1 MLSSSNRTQSFN
13 YSVKAPWQVLVQDH
27 GVESRNIM
35 FLNLVCCPEGLK
47 AMAQAYPEIHIITGR
62 RHIKSISISDQYL
75 FIEPGSGQ
83 KSQSGSRRPLNPDPD
98 PSYFL
103 TLSKDNI
110 KLFHNYKF
118 SHQKEPIER
127 YRNIVEKGKLWDDLT
142 FKIFFKPPDPDPDSE
157 SGSETL
163 KNLFLRIMP
172 QIMLRDSGLFFWC
185 LVTN

>member
-1 MLSSSNRTQSFN
+1 MKHSLVTMLSSSNRTQSFN

-83 KSQSGSRRPLNPDPD
+83 KSQSGSRRPLNPDPN

-110 KLFHNYKF
+110 KLFNNYKIF
-118 SHQKEPIER
+118 SS
-127 YRNIVEKGKLWDDLT
+127 KGANW
-142 FKIFFKPPDPDPDSE
+142 KIPEYCWKRK
-157 SGSETL
+157 TL
-163 KNLFLRIMP
+163 GWFNNKDIF
-172 QIMLRDSGLFFWC
+172 
-185 LVTN
+185 